1 MSQSVLFVCSLN
13 VCRSVAAH
21 GVFRYILRETGLDAV
36 ADSAG
41 VSAGG
46 GAPPETLVRRAAELR
61 GYDLSGIRSKPL
73 AAASPGDCD
82 YLVAMDSSQLPA
94 LRGCCANGAVVRL
107 LMDYSDYFNETEV
120 AVPPPHEGVE
130 GCLRMFDRIEDAC
143 LGLWRAL
150 NERGD
155 KYSGEHE
162 DGRGGGRGNE
172 PGGAHR

>member
-1 MSQSVLFVCSLN
+1 MSTSVLFVCSLN

-41 VSAGG
+41 VSAGA
-46 GAPPETLVRRAAELR
+46 GAPPETRVQRAADLR
-61 GYDLSGIRSKPL
+61 GYDLSGICSKPL
-73 AAASPGDCD
+73 AAASPASHD

-94 LRGCCANGAVVRL
+94 LRGCGANGAVVCL
-107 LMDYSDYFNETEV
+107 LMSYSAYFNETEV

-150 NERGD
+150 NERG
-155 KYSGEHE
+155 GE
-162 DGRGGGRGNE
+162 RRQ
-172 PGGAHR
+172 